1 MAPARVYM
9 DWNATAPL
17 GEPARLAM
25 LGALQLP
32 GNASSVHSE
41 GRAARAALEKARR
54 QVAALVNADPAHV
67 IFTSGATEA
76 ANHVLTPEFRMGRSV
91 LKIGRLYVS
100 AVEHPAVREGGRFP
114 ADAVTEVRVTS
125 SGIVD
130 MDALAAALE
139 DHDKTSGLPMVALML
154 ANNETGVIQP
164 VAEAAELVHRHGGL
178 IIVDAVQ
185 AVGRMPVDLE
195 ALGADFLLLSS
206 HKLSGPKGVGALV
219 SRGESLMPAPLM
231 RGGGQEKGHRSGTEN
246 LHGII
251 GFGAAAEA
259 AGADIAERLTAMT
272 TLRNRLEEGMRR
284 AAPDVIVHGEGVER
298 IPNTCFF
305 SLPGLK
311 SETGQIAFDLE
322 GIAISAGSACS
333 SGRVGQSHVLS
344 AMGFDPE
351 LGGLRISMGPGT
363 SGADV
368 EATLAAF
375 EKIARRRRPAGEVA

>member
-1 MAPARVYM
+1 
-9 DWNATAPL
+9 
-17 GEPARLAM
+17 
-25 LGALQLP
+25 
-32 GNASSVHSE
+32 
-41 GRAARAALEKARR
+41 
-54 QVAALVNADPAHV
+54 
-67 IFTSGATEA
+67 
-76 ANHVLTPEFRMGRSV
+76 
-91 LKIGRLYVS
+91 
-100 AVEHPAVREGGRFP
+100 
-114 ADAVTEVRVTS
+114 
-125 SGIVD
+125 
-130 MDALAAALE
+130 
-139 DHDKTSGLPMVALML
+139 
-154 ANNETGVIQP
+154 
-164 VAEAAELVHRHGGL
+164 
-178 IIVDAVQ
+178 
-185 AVGRMPVDLE
+185 
-195 ALGADFLLLSS
+195 
-206 HKLSGPKGVGALV
+206 
-219 SRGESLMPAPLM
+219 MPAPLV

-259 AGADIAERLTAMT
+259 GGADIAERLAAMT
-272 TLRNRLEEGMRR
+272 TLRDRLEEGMRR

-298 IPNTCFF
+298 IANTCFF

-368 EATLAAF
+368 EVTLAAF

>member
-1 MAPARVYM
+1 
-9 DWNATAPL
+9 
-17 GEPARLAM
+17 
-25 LGALQLP
+25 
-32 GNASSVHSE
+32 
-41 GRAARAALEKARR
+41 
-54 QVAALVNADPAHV
+54 
-67 IFTSGATEA
+67 
-76 ANHVLTPEFRMGRSV
+76 
-91 LKIGRLYVS
+91 
-100 AVEHPAVREGGRFP
+100 
-114 ADAVTEVRVTS
+114 
-125 SGIVD
+125 
-130 MDALAAALE
+130 
-139 DHDKTSGLPMVALML
+139 
-154 ANNETGVIQP
+154 
-164 VAEAAELVHRHGGL
+164 
-178 IIVDAVQ
+178 
-185 AVGRMPVDLE
+185 
-195 ALGADFLLLSS
+195 
-206 HKLSGPKGVGALV
+206 
-219 SRGESLMPAPLM
+219 MPAPLM

-368 EATLAAF
+368 EVTLAAF